1 MKKILLFVSLF
12 TALICAQSFQIK
24 QLTNLNADC
33 RNLYCGR
40 YLSGSLYYT
49 FEAHTGNSSSIYLGQ
64 YFQSADS
71 FAIVA
76 NVTNDNF
83 MNINPKLLYSN
94 DSIFI
99 VYQTNK
105 KGNWDIAYQIFSN
118 NQLSPAYFVADSSSD
133 ETNPVVVSIND
144 LFGSQENQTVSYEK
158 GNSVFIRDVN
168 IPNSIETE
176 VFHGDDSTK
185 YSQVSQEIDYNQVF
199 YIASRKDINGKST
212 IVYKQFSSK
221 GWSDEIT
228 LVNTGTCRRP
238 KIHEI
243 DMGEHGLSYTED
255 INGKSNVIL
264 IENFSLPIDT
274 LTLFGYPLYNYDNFW
289 TMRPIL
295 VSMKKQFHDY
305 PGTAYT
311 ASRNDSLFIRINLF
325 DGVNYGSSDA
335 LVYTKVNNNNLYLG
349 NFGSI
354 YQYWIYYT
362 IWEDS
367 ISGNIQLFGKRYL
380 SPISGVNDDK
390 YSPSSFTLYQNY
402 PNPFNP
408 TTTISYRLKETG
420 FVKLNVYNVTGK
432 LIKSLVSQTQNP
444 GSYETQ
450 FNAKGLASGIYFYR
464 LEVFGKNS
472 SPVFSEIM
480 KLVLLK

>member
-1 MKKILLFVSLF
+1 MKKILLFV
-12 TALICAQSFQIK
+12 TLITTIISAQSFQIK
-24 QLTNLNADC
+24 QITNLNADC
-33 RNLYCGR
+33 RNFFCGR
-40 YLSGSLYYT
+40 YFKGSVLYT

-64 YFQSADS
+64 YFQAADS
-71 FAIVA
+71 FSIVT

-83 MNINPKLLYSN
+83 MNINPKLIYSN
-94 DSIFI
+94 DSVFI
-99 VYQTNK
+99 IYQTNK
-105 KGNWDIAYQIFSN
+105 NGNWDIAYRVYLNS
-118 NQLSPAYFVADSSSD
+118 QLSPAYYLADSSSD

-144 LFGSQENQTVSYEK
+144 LSGSPENQIVSYEK
-158 GNSVFIRDVN
+158 GNSVFIREVN
-168 IPNSIETE
+168 IPNSVESE

-185 YSQVSQEIDYNQVF
+185 YSQVSQEIDYHQVF
-199 YIASRKDINGKST
+199 FIAARKVISGKSF

-221 GWSDEIT
+221 GWSYEIT
-228 LVNTGTCRRP
+228 LVNSGTCRRP

-243 DMGEHGLSYTED
+243 DMGEHGLSYTDD

-264 IENFSLPIDT
+264 IENFNLPIDT
-274 LTLFGYPLYNYDNFW
+274 LTLFGFPLYNYDNFW

-295 VSMKKQFHDY
+295 VSMNKQFY
-305 PGTAYT
+305 NYRGTTYT
-311 ASRNDSLFIRINLF
+311 ASRNDSLFIRLNLL
-325 DGVNYGSSDA
+325 DGMDYGQYDT
-335 LVYTKVNNNNLYLG
+335 LVYTKVNNNHLYLG

-380 SPISGVNDDK
+380 SPISGVSDDK
-390 YSPSSFTLYQNY
+390 YSLSSFTLYQNY

-408 TTTISYRLKETG
+408 STTISYRLKETG
-420 FVKLNVYNVTGK
+420 FVKLNVYNITGK
-432 LIKSLVSQTQNP
+432 LIKTLVSQTQNP

-464 LEVFGKNS
+464 LEVFGKGS
-472 SPVFSEIM
+472 SPVVSEIK